1 MSQQISSD
9 AEWTYNIAGWE
20 VPDGILGGER
30 HRAEHDEHQDE
41 VGEDVVIDEFVAEDA
56 EPGGD
61 RAWAGGRVWDVAGT
75 RVCAHVSTV
84 SKCVLRVGAAEDEEG
99 ASLGDGGDLLLLH
112 QVKDDGPRPR
122 RNLRV
127 VLLPGRVVL
136 LVLLANRAARVR
148 TQGCEKLQR

>member
-1 MSQQISSD
+1 M
-9 AEWTYNIAGWE
+9 
-20 VPDGILGGER
+20 
-30 HRAEHDEHQDE
+30 
-41 VGEDVVIDEFVAEDA
+41 VIDELVAEDA

-61 RAWAGGRVWDVAGT
+61 TAWAGGETWQGHACVR
-75 RVCAHVSTV
+75 AHVSTV

-112 QVKDDGPRPR
+112 QVGDDGPRPR

-148 TQGCEKLQR
+148 TQGCANCRAKAAVGMLQDTFSSFSSSFLSLQERVKIKRTSEHLKLLK